1 MEFDPGK
8 SCLRLSTILFTI
20 MSRTSSVVNGLYTL
34 MIVIC
39 LNALTLDV
47 CTAQLD
53 DYDDYEDISNDFD
66 FNLNDKDEDGT
77 RYVFSSQDF
86 QRVTSYSNGP
96 LGLTTMLQSSL
107 TPLADGG
114 WEKTRKTA
122 LFSYGSEKLAL
133 SEASKMTII
142 DATSSNPVEYG
153 YEIDETLNG
162 FSFPFAVAREDL
174 WKLSAS
180 DSTLSDSISTT
191 YLLLPSNFDQTFGM
205 DQLAM
210 AFGKDSNVKEI
221 TFQYDSA
228 TRALV
233 LDQSLGLD
241 LSNYFADDT
250 WDMFDEVFNNKEIW
264 GLLHDMA
271 SKEKARREAEENA
284 GMPQRFWWE
293 ESEGGV
299 TCLWGRA

>member
-1 MEFDPGK
+1 
-8 SCLRLSTILFTI
+8 
-20 MSRTSSVVNGLYTL
+20 

-39 LNALTLDV
+39 LNALSLDV

-53 DYDDYEDISNDFD
+53 DYDDHEDISNDFD
-66 FNLNDKDEDGT
+66 FDLNDLDEDGT
-77 RYVFSSQDF
+77 RYTFNSQDF

-96 LGLTTMLQSSL
+96 LGLTTTLQSSL

-122 LFSYGSEKLAL
+122 LFSYGSEKLVL

-174 WKLSAS
+174 WRLSAS
-180 DSTLSDSISTT
+180 DSTLTDSISTT

-250 WDMFDEVFNNKEIW
+250 WDMFNEVFNNKEIW